1 MSRDARTSK
10 SGPKSPPKSAPKN
23 TLKSEPKS
31 TPSSKPPWSVPVAVR
46 DVPETGRHFDLVADE
61 STRAAVASAI
71 GLSAL
76 PRLTASLDVSR
87 QGRDGLHVVGRVS
100 ATVGQTCVVTLE
112 PIENEIDE
120 VVELAFAPAPD
131 ESDESAG
138 HSKVADDDAPEP
150 LVGGMVDLGGVAT
163 EFLSLGIDPYPRKA
177 GVEFAAP
184 AVEDDTPHPFA
195 ALAALKKGQ
204 GDS

>member
-1 MSRDARTSK
+1 M
-10 SGPKSPPKSAPKN
+10 
-23 TLKSEPKS
+23 
-31 TPSSKPPWSVPVAVR
+31 PVAVR
-46 DVPETGRHFDLVADE
+46 DIPETGRHFDLVADE
-61 STRAAVASAI
+61 NTRAAVANAI
-71 GLSAL
+71 GLRAL
-76 PRLTASLDVSR
+76 PRVAASLDVSR
-87 QGRDGLHVVGRVS
+87 QGRDGLRVIGRVS

-112 PIENEIDE
+112 PIENEVDE
-120 VVELAFAPAPD
+120 AVELVFAPAAAPDPDD
-131 ESDESAG
+131 ESGG

-150 LVGGMVDLGGVAT
+150 LVGGVVDLGGVAT
-163 EFLSLGIDPYPRKA
+163 EFLSLGLDPYPRKA

>member
-1 MSRDARTSK
+1 MSRDTRPTK
-10 SGPKSPPKSAPKN
+10 SGPDSKPAY
-23 TLKSEPKS
+23 
-31 TPSSKPPWSVPVAVR
+31 SKPPWSVPVAVR
-46 DVPETGRHFDLVADE
+46 DVPETGRLFELVADE
-61 STRAAVASAI
+61 NTRAGVANAI
-71 GLSAL
+71 GLRAL
-76 PRLTASLDVSR
+76 PRLAASLDVSR
-87 QGRDGLHVVGRVS
+87 QGRDGLRVVGRVS

-120 VVELAFAPAPD
+120 VVELEFAPAD
-131 ESDESAG
+131 AADESAG

-150 LVGGMVDLGGVAT
+150 LVGGVVDLGVVAT